1 MVRLC
6 FIKCVQLSTE
16 IRTGIGPISVQMSLQ
31 LQSVRIHPGFSVRI
45 TDRLEAIGRLFVL
58 PVRER
63 RSRQLGPGLCNPCA
77 KW

>member
-16 IRTGIGPISVQMSLQ
+16 IRTGTGPVSVRMSLQ
-31 LQSVRIHPGFSVRI
+31 LQSVRIHPGLSVRI

-63 RSRQLGPGLCNPCA
+63 RSRQLLPGDL
-77 KW
+77 